1 MNFLWNEIV
10 HDPARRVL
18 RALLI
23 TIYCFHSFR
32 TVGQLMLTM
41 MAMRAKIIYWNFSLP
56 LGANEIAFI
65 YLTFDWNSQMK
76 LSCSFFWARE
86 MQKNNNSALIS
97 SWNVDKHASF
107 VKFKHTRWG
116 CLNIVINSFSNFV
129 STRITI
135 SRCCCKIFV
144 LRWKFSNVNVYRV
157 KNWFSFFPSLFI
169 FANFSDQL

>member
-1 MNFLWNEIV
+1 MEWNCTWSSETSFTSSVDYNLLFSFISYRWSVDVDDDGNEGKNNLLKFFTPSRCKWNCFYLLDFWLKQSNETFMLFFLSSRN
-10 HDPARRVL
+10 A
-18 RALLI
+18 
-23 TIYCFHSFR
+23 
-32 TVGQLMLTM
+32 
-41 MAMRAKIIYWNFSLP
+41 
-56 LGANEIAFI
+56 
-65 YLTFDWNSQMK
+65 
-76 LSCSFFWARE
+76 
-86 MQKNNNSALIS
+86 KNNNSALIS